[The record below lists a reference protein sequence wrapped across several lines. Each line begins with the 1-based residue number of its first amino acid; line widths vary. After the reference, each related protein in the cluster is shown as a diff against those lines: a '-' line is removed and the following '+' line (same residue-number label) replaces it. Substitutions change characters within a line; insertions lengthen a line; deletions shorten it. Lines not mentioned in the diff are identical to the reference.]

1 MAAPATRAPEGG
13 ADDVPNP
20 PSPSRPWWPFTGA
33 VPGTRRALREDALLA
48 GALAALA
55 VVLAHL
61 IKDGKAPDA
70 LGWTLLVGAHV
81 PIIWRRSR
89 PMTAM
94 LAVMALVGPYHAL
107 DYTHAAATHVGMVA
121 LYSVAVSG
129 RPRRALLTGVHI
141 IAIMFV
147 VNSGIGRDPATEV
160 VRIAG
165 WIVAVLIFGTYVR
178 VHRQYVASVVERAE
192 RAERTRE
199 EEARR
204 RVAEERLRVARDL
217 HDLLAHSITL
227 VGVQTSVAAHV
238 LAADPDRL
246 DRAAIA
252 SALDDIAE
260 TCRTARGEL
269 RATLEVLRTAG
280 PGPADAPDESRGP
293 LPGLDSLIDLADAA
307 RTAGAKVDLAVS
319 LPDPPV
325 PPAVG
330 AAAYRIV
337 QEALTNAVRHGGPG
351 PSVAVGIREEGGELR
366 VTVRDDG
373 GGGAGGVVDAV
384 SSGSA
389 RAAGGRGAPGGSGAA
404 AGAAG
409 RAGASTAS
417 TAGAAAAAYP
427 APPAPPVSPASAA
440 SAAGAVAGGD
450 AASARGA
457 RGSANGGP
465 PPATWGVVPRD
476 GEADPGQGGAAGRG
490 GAGPVDGPGFGLIGM
505 RERAR
510 SVGGTLEA
518 GPRTGAGRGFEV
530 VAVLP
535 LGEER

>member
-1 MAAPATRAPEGG
+1 MAAPATRVPEGG
-13 ADDVPNP
+13 ADDVPYP
-20 PSPSRPWWPFTGA
+20 PSDSRPWWPFAGA

-61 IKDGKAPDA
+61 IKDGKTPDA
-70 LGWTLLVGAHV
+70 LGWALLVSAHV
-81 PIIWRRSR
+81 PMIWRRSR

-94 LAVMALVGPYHAL
+94 LATMALVGPYHAL

-280 PGPADAPDESRGP
+280 PTDAPDESRGP
-293 LPGLDSLIDLADAA
+293 LPGLDGLVDLADAA

-337 QEALTNAVRHGGPG
+337 QEALTNAVRHGGSG
-351 PSVAVGIREEGGELR
+351 PSVAVGIREESGELR
-366 VTVRDDG
+366 VEVRDDG
-373 GGGAGGVVDAV
+373 GG
-384 SSGSA
+384 SGSGGGGGGDVGV
-389 RAAGGRGAPGGSGAA
+389 RAAGGGGAVSAGGAGALAGSAGRSPDAA
-404 AGAAG
+404 ASVASVAPTVPAAP
-409 RAGASTAS
+409 T
-417 TAGAAAAAYP
+417 
-427 APPAPPVSPASAA
+427 ASAA
-440 SAAGAVAGGD
+440 VVSAGGG
-450 AASARGA
+450 AALTRGA
-457 RGSANGGP
+457 RASANGGP

-476 GEADPGQGGAAGRG
+476 GEAAQGRDGTGAAARSGT
-490 GAGPVDGPGFGLIGM
+490 GPAEAPGFGLIGM

-518 GPRTGAGRGFEV
+518 GPRAGAGRGFEV